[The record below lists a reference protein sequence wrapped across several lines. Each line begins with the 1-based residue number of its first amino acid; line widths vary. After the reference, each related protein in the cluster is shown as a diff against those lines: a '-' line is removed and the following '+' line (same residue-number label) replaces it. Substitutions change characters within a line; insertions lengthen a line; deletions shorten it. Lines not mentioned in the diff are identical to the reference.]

1 MIKRLYDKPKEEP
14 KTLGGRL
21 KQARLVEGYS
31 QRKLS
36 ELSGVSNAHIS
47 RIENGLE
54 SPTSDVIVKLC
65 RAFDGYLSADWLL
78 GIEDEVDIWEQTSD
92 RK

>member
-47 RIENGLE
+47 RIENDLE
-54 SPTSDVIVKLC
+54 SPSAEVLVKLC
-65 RAFDGYLSADWLL
+65 RGLNYISADWLL
-78 GIEDEVDIWEQTSD
+78 GLQDEEEAWEQTSD